1 MSMAK
6 RADKLASD
14 MREIISGMGDEEG
27 DAAASPA
34 APTEEERPP
43 AWAYAG
49 AWLAAVAFLLAI
61 MLGGRLIF
69 TIGTGEDTATLG
81 VQTREV
87 SEPEYQAAR
96 DALREPTP
104 TIAPATVAPLA
115 RPTARVSDVVSIPP
129 HYHSP
134 ARGRATVGRTNR
146 PPPQGEADQAIGFVG
161 VPATREGIQLYP
173 LPERCSEH
181 RGRGRHAADDSAGQ
195 VDVEATIN
203 RGEARDV
210 GEQQGFLLQHSAKI
224 VVRDDSVEVLV

>member
-1 MSMAK
+1 MSMSK
-6 RADKLASD
+6 RAGKLVEDASALLHD
-14 MREIISGMGDEEG
+14 AEEEEGDEEG
-27 DAAASPA
+27 AAAPSSA
-34 APTEEERPP
+34 LDEEGHPP

-69 TIGTGEDTATLG
+69 TIGTGEDTAALG

-134 ARGRATVGRTNR
+134 TRGSATVGGTNV
-146 PPPQGEADQAIGFVG
+146 PPLQCEEDELIGFVG
-161 VPATREGIQLYP
+161 VPDTLECIQIDAL
-173 LPERCSEH
+173 R
-181 RGRGRHAADDSAGQ
+181 
-195 VDVEATIN
+195 
-203 RGEARDV
+203 
-210 GEQQGFLLQHSAKI
+210 
-224 VVRDDSVEVLV
+224 

>member
-1 MSMAK
+1 MARKLPRRVMSMAK

-27 DAAASPA
+27 DAAASPTA
-34 APTEEERPP
+34 LDEEDHPPT
-43 AWAYAG
+43 WAYVG

-69 TIGTGEDTATLG
+69 TVGTGEDTATLG

-104 TIAPATVAPLA
+104 TVAPATVAPVS

-134 ARGRATVGRTNR
+134 ARGSATVGGTNV
-146 PPPQGEADQAIGFVG
+146 PPLRCEEDEVIGFLG
-161 VPATREGIQLYP
+161 VPDTLECIQIDAL
-173 LPERCSEH
+173 R
-181 RGRGRHAADDSAGQ
+181 
-195 VDVEATIN
+195 
-203 RGEARDV
+203 
-210 GEQQGFLLQHSAKI
+210 
-224 VVRDDSVEVLV
+224 